1 MGPASLQT
9 VVSKHRSDSAA
20 LRYYELATICSTA
33 QQQGFRPS
41 QEALDFPNHLAAE
54 TQIIC
59 ECRLLEYKEKV
70 MVLTQELQ
78 VVMEHLSMATAIL
91 VLLHL

>member
-1 MGPASLQT
+1 MYNLQPPMGPASLQT

-54 TQIIC
+54 TQIIF
-59 ECRLLEYKEKV
+59 
-70 MVLTQELQ
+70 
-78 VVMEHLSMATAIL
+78 VMEHLSMATAIL